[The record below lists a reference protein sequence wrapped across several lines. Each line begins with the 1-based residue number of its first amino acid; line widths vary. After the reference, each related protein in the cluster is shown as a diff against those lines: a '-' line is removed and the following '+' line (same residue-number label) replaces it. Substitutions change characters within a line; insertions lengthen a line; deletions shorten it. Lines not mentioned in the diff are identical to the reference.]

1 MYMGLMDKLD
11 EVKNKTTLDDRA
23 MQELRKRK
31 NKNQDEQTDQD

>member
-1 MYMGLMDKLD
+1 MGLMDKLD